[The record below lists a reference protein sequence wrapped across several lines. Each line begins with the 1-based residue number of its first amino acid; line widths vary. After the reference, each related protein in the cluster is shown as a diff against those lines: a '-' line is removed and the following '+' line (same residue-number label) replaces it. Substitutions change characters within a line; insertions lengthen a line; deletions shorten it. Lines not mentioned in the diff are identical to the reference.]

1 MDTSDAEGRSYVL
14 AIRRFAEVAKER
26 PGPVRYVSA
35 ASVPLFVAILVVG
48 PWWIACALLAGLG
61 IALDANDARRLKR
74 ISAQLDEMSAV
85 QLRTVMHGFIR
96 SEALVLAA
104 YGASFLLLAFAPAPG
119 PALGVLCS
127 AAAVLIISST
137 DVMTR
142 HMIYFT
148 IPVPAVA
155 LVANA
160 VALASGLPALLL
172 GIVAALLIINAIL
185 TSQAGANTFASLVHS
200 RLAAERLAG
209 DLERRVRERT
219 AELDLAKQSA
229 EGANRA
235 KSMFIANMSHEL
247 RTPLNAVIG
256 YSEIIQEDLADGDPT
271 ECAQHAERVRNAAVH
286 LLRLINEVLDLST
299 IDVGKMA
306 VNCENLHAVAVARQ
320 ALDVLVPLAAK
331 NNTTCNLLATAGE
344 HVVYADPKRLHQCLI
359 NLLSNAV
366 KFTPQGQVTLRVRCA
381 NIRGRE
387 MIAFDVRD
395 SGLGMSA
402 ATIKRLFQ
410 PFMQADEHETRQY
423 QGAGLGLSITRRL
436 ARLMGGDVAVRS
448 ELGRGSAF
456 TLYLPCR
463 ARPAVT
469 LERAAA

>member
-1 MDTSDAEGRSYVL
+1 MDTSDPERRSHVL

-26 PGPVRYVSA
+26 PGPVRYASA
-35 ASVPLFVAILVVG
+35 ASVPVFVAILVPG

-74 ISAQLDEMSAV
+74 ISAHLDEMSPV
-85 QLRTVMHGFIR
+85 QLRAVMDGFIR
-96 SEALVLAA
+96 SEAMVLAA
-104 YGASFLLLAFAPAPG
+104 YGASFLLLAFTPAPG
-119 PALGVLCS
+119 PALGVFCS

-155 LVANA
+155 LVANGF
-160 VALASGLPALLL
+160 ALASGLQAIVL
-172 GIVAALLIINAIL
+172 GVVAALLIINAIL

-200 RLAAERLAG
+200 RLAAEQLAS

-219 AELDLAKQSA
+219 AELDLAKQRA

-256 YSEIIQEDLADGDPT
+256 YSEIIQDDLADGDPT
-271 ECAQHAERVRNAAVH
+271 ECPQHAERVRSAAIH
-286 LLRLINEVLDLST
+286 LLGLINEVLDLST
-299 IDVGKMA
+299 MEVGKMA
-306 VNCENLHAVAVARQ
+306 VKCEQLHAASIARQ
-320 ALDVLVPLAAK
+320 ALDVVIPIAAK
-331 NNTTCNLLATAGE
+331 NNTTCDLLVTADE
-344 HVVYADPKRLHQCLI
+344 HAVYADPKRLHQCLTS
-359 NLLSNAV
+359 LLSNAV
-366 KFTPQGQVTLRVRCA
+366 KFTHQGHVNLRVRSA
-381 NIRGRE
+381 NIRGRD

-395 SGLGMSA
+395 NGVGMSEE
-402 ATIKRLFQ
+402 TLKRLFQ
-410 PFMQADEHETRQY
+410 PFMQAEEGETRRY

-448 ELGRGSAF
+448 ELGRGSVV
-456 TLYLPCR
+456 TLYLPCAAR
-463 ARPAVT
+463 ASAA
-469 LERAAA
+469 LERTVA